1 MLTKYTLLNAF
12 FAVIDEKNNIYY
24 VSMNHDS
31 AIQMQ
36 KFYQYLNENS
46 DKKFE
51 ITRIDTTSN
60 IELAS
65 STSYAANIDM
75 KLDSKIIKG
84 GYYE

>member
-36 KFYQYLNENS
+36 KFYQYLNENP

-51 ITRIDTTSN
+51 VTRIDTNSN
-60 IELAS
+60 IELIN
-65 STSYAANIDM
+65 STSHAANIDM
-75 KLDSKIIKG
+75 KLVSKIIKG

>member
-51 ITRIDTTSN
+51 VTRIDTTSN
-60 IELAS
+60 IELVS
-65 STSYAANIDM
+65 STSNAANIEM
-75 KLDSKIIKG
+75 KLASKIIKG

>member
-36 KFYQYLNENS
+36 KFYQYLGENS

-51 ITRIDTTSN
+51 VTRIDTTSN
-60 IELAS
+60 IELVS
-65 STSYAANIDM
+65 STSHAANIDM
-75 KLDSKIIKG
+75 KLASKIIKG